1 MKIHLVDKMIKA
13 IFIDIDDTILDWH
26 LCSHQAASIAAKK
39 LNILLP
45 SNFFD
50 VLDEVNQ
57 DLWDRY
63 DRKEID
69 FETIKAIR
77 FKTIFEKT
85 NIIANP
91 IEFEAKFREGV
102 RDSTIEVEG
111 ARDLLEYL
119 YSKYYVFAASNSNLY
134 QQVRR
139 LSRGALLDY
148 FNDLF
153 ISEDIGHRKP
163 SKEFF
168 IECIK
173 RSHFEPN
180 EIIVIGDSL
189 TTDIQGANN
198 ANLKSIWYNPKRK
211 EVNHSAT
218 YMVYDLNEIKKIL

>member
-1 MKIHLVDKMIKA
+1 MVIIITNTYY
-13 IFIDIDDTILDWH
+13 IF
-26 LCSHQAASIAAKK
+26 
-39 LNILLP
+39 NI
-45 SNFFD
+45 
-50 VLDEVNQ
+50 
-57 DLWDRY
+57 
-63 DRKEID
+63 
-69 FETIKAIR
+69 ETYK
-77 FKTIFEKT
+77 
-85 NIIANP
+85 
-91 IEFEAKFREGV
+91 
-102 RDSTIEVEG
+102 
-111 ARDLLEYL
+111 YL

-173 RSHFEPN
+173 RSHFESD